1 MFVSS
6 ASAVH
11 LQACGR
17 YLPLMLANERPKWSY
32 YSNSH
37 SAHYTSGRST
47 AKWRPW
53 LFWEQRGSLLNV
65 PHPSLQ
71 HESESFFFSSSA
83 VTTSINSINCLL
95 FPFWPQNGQKVLI
108 RGGSDLHNWNKVQ
121 ELDFLTSSIHA
132 GPCSVSHVLHAK
144 KFTRHKL
151 HCKI

>member
-1 MFVSS
+1 MDSLIHTCIRFRFFSSSSLSRSIGTAKMVVSP

-32 YSNSH
+32 HSSSH
-37 SAHYTSGRST
+37 SAHYTSGRTT

-53 LFWEQRGSLLNV
+53 LFWEQLGSLFNV

-71 HESESFFFSSSA
+71 HESFFFSSSA
-83 VTTSINSINCLL
+83 VTPSINSINCLL

-108 RGGSDLHNWNKVQ
+108 RVQ
-121 ELDFLTSSIHA
+121 IWTTGTRFRIWTS
-132 GPCSVSHVLHAK
+132 
-144 KFTRHKL
+144 
-151 HCKI
+151 